1 MATSQN
7 RDEGKPEYFGK
18 AGDTLTWHADGWSV
32 PVARELLERS
42 IRLRLHMEG
51 LTSDL
56 PRKYSPIRVNG
67 ADGQGVYLV
76 LISRSRGED
85 PGLGRLLGT

>member
-1 MATSQN
+1 
-7 RDEGKPEYFGK
+7 
-18 AGDTLTWHADGWSV
+18 
-32 PVARELLERS
+32 
-42 IRLRLHMEG
+42 MEG